1 MKRKR
6 GDTRRRG
13 GEMKEERD
21 REGNQGI
28 RLSSVS
34 PLKWTEIFYPLRFLL
49 AQEDVQVQ
57 VGEPR

>member
-1 MKRKR
+1 
-6 GDTRRRG
+6 
-13 GEMKEERD
+13 MKEERD

-49 AQEDVQVQ
+49 AQKDVQVQ